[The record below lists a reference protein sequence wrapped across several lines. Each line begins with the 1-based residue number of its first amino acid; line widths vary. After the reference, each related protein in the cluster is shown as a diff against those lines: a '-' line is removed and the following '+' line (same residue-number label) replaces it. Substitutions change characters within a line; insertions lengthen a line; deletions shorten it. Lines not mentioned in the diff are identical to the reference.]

1 MSSERSGCGR
11 WLACGLG
18 CLFALGS
25 FAALLVVVG
34 LAVHSGR
41 LTWPGRDTP
50 SASGAPP
57 STAPAR
63 DFPVAPGDPRRLAL
77 PLPGPGEERPLGSL
91 YHREAGPPP
100 ADDFLFGPE
109 SAAAPAGDL
118 PARLGSARQRRDAAY
133 ERYTRLVTEG
143 GEGSVQDALAE
154 YRAAVEALK
163 ALEAEAGR

>member
-18 CLFALGS
+18 CLFALGGLV
-25 FAALLVVVG
+25 ALLVVVG

-41 LTWPGRDTP
+41 LTWPGSVTP
-50 SASGAPP
+50 SASGAP
-57 STAPAR
+57 STAPAS
-63 DFPVAPGDPRRLAL
+63 DSPVAAGDPRRLAL
-77 PLPGPGEERPLGSL
+77 PLPLPGEEQSLGSL
-91 YHREAGPPP
+91 YHREAGPPA
-100 ADDFLFGPE
+100 ADDFLFGSE
-109 SAAAPAGDL
+109 SVAAAPAGDL
-118 PARLGSARQRRDAAY
+118 PDRLGAARQRRDVAY

-163 ALEAEAGR
+163 ALEAGR